1 MEAILKELNM
11 TDLVEKFTEKH
22 VSVKTFEY
30 FLKPSVSGSDSS
42 DLKRMVMQ
50 DCGINI
56 GQFAEICEKVEQMM
70 IKEKQL

>member
-1 MEAILKELNM
+1 
-11 TDLVEKFTEKH
+11 
-22 VSVKTFEY
+22 
-30 FLKPSVSGSDSS
+30 VSGSDSS